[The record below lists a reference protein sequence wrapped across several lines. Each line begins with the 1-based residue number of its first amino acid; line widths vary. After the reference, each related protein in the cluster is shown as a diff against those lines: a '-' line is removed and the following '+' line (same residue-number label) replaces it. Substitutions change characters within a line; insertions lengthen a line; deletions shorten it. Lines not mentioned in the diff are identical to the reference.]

1 MGNPLLKLYSVDK
14 EKAIDGGRF
23 LRWTIYRGQQ
33 KDRSSSASSLVSLF
47 CFDKKALTVSP
58 FSSSPSLRSSL
69 LSLLQQEAQLLQR
82 LRHPQLLHLVEPLQD
97 DKNSLVFCTR
107 LVETTLR
114 EQLYEQCRPHSGGR
128 GLSSSEAG
136 PYSSA
141 YTRESEDGGSSTRGK
156 IVPLSLLEIKSGL
169 LDLGEALQFL
179 HADAQLVHLNVNPDS
194 VFFTPKGQWRLG
206 GLGFAQEIIGDG
218 SAGKLVDCGFSFGAP
233 SGSAQAQVSVVPPLY
248 YSAPELAA
256 SHPGKCCRASDI
268 FSLGLLMAEV
278 LLGAGAGSEAR
289 LLKTNEWDV
298 SAHQAQCQRLLP
310 LRSTMFAN
318 SPYFSMPSA
327 AASLPTLIALL
338 SSMLSPDP
346 SQRPSIEQFLQS
358 PFFQDMNMRALRFL
372 ESLHE
377 KDESQKIQFLK
388 GFLPLLQQQEE
399 FHHTNLLRNRV
410 VGPLLD
416 ALAFPALYPFV
427 LPNLFFVI
435 KQLNDRAYFQSEVW
449 PRIRPLLTAREI
461 QIESVLLLMN
471 ELEYLMTQCSD
482 TSIQQDLL
490 PLTVK
495 CMQIQ
500 EPRIQEAVL
509 TRLPTVH
516 QKFDYTVLR
525 TSVLPRVLSV
535 IQQATSSTVRVQGL
549 AAVTAMAS
557 AFDRSTIVEQI
568 VAVVQQ
574 TSAAD
579 KSGVVCGAVCTTLET
594 LAKQVG
600 LKTTT
605 ERLLHILLP
614 LLMEEGLTATEF
626 DQVYRTLT
634 SILGKVETTRRK
646 QFALQSE
653 QASAVAAALPPSST
667 PSSSVGFQDTSAGA
681 LRSDSSTL
689 GSQPLPF
696 EALLMSPTAGDQNRD
711 PQPPPPPPHPS
722 AHATSSSSSLP
733 SSSFPSS
740 SFPSSS
746 AFGRPPVVPS
756 TDDPFLLAASERVVA
771 ASGRSLPTQSSS
783 SSLDWMNSLDASSA
797 SRHVASASSGS
808 KRTAPASA
816 SASSGF
822 LFAATSLP
830 AHPPESQC
838 AVAPLPKLPEELFGS
853 LTGSAGPDRA
863 GAGNAISSGE
873 AAGSHASGKA
883 ADAKASAATS
893 ASSRNTR
900 LESSAQ
906 NATRT
911 NQSRDTASSLED
923 ILSSTFSS
931 PSSLSNSP
939 GLALGGVGVSPPTSR
954 EAQLRDAFAQLHPPS
969 AAYGTALAPRADP
982 FASLC
987 PNPPP
992 AGCPASLSPVA
1003 NGIAASTKPGLGF
1016 PSDPFAGL
1024 AGPSVSSN
1032 VHHAGKPLF
1041 EQAGGIGSASSSKVD
1056 PFAQLGSFTM

>member
-23 LRWTIYRGQQ
+23 LRWTIYRGHQ

-128 GLSSSEAG
+128 GPSSSEAG

-141 YTRESEDGGSSTRGK
+141 YTGESEAGGSSARGK

-206 GLGFAQEIIGDG
+206 GLGFAQEILGDG

-256 SHPGKCCRASDI
+256 SHPGKCSRASDI

-278 LLGAGAGSEAR
+278 LGAGAGSEAR

-310 LRSTMFAN
+310 LRPTMFAN

-388 GFLPLLQQQEE
+388 GFLPLLQQEEE

-471 ELEYLMTQCSD
+471 ELEYLMTQCND

-579 KSGVVCGAVCTTLET
+579 KSGMVCGAVCTTLET

-667 PSSSVGFQDTSAGA
+667 PSSSVGFQDSSAGA
-681 LRSDSSTL
+681 LRSDSNTL
-689 GSQPLPF
+689 RSQPLPF
-696 EALLMSPTAGDQNRD
+696 EALLMSPTAGDQKRD
-711 PQPPPPPPHPS
+711 LQPPPPPPLPS
-722 AHATSSSSSLP
+722 AHAASSSSSLP

-746 AFGRPPVVPS
+746 PFGHPPVVPS
-756 TDDPFLLAASERVVA
+756 TDDPFLLAASERAVA
-771 ASGRSLPTQSSS
+771 ASGRSLHTQSSS
-783 SSLDWMNSLDASSA
+783 SSLDWMNSLDTCSA
-797 SRHVASASSGS
+797 SRHVALASPGS
-808 KRTAPASA
+808 KRTASA
-816 SASSGF
+816 SASVSSRF

-830 AHPPESQC
+830 AHSPESQC

-853 LTGSAGPDRA
+853 LTGSAGPDWA
-863 GAGNAISSGE
+863 GAGNAVSSGE

-883 ADAKASAATS
+883 ADAKAAAATS
-893 ASSRNTR
+893 ASGRNTR

-906 NATRT
+906 NATCT

-923 ILSSTFSS
+923 ILSSTFAS

-939 GLALGGVGVSPPTSR
+939 GLALGGVGVSPPVSR
-954 EAQLRDAFAQLHPPS
+954 EAQLRDAFAHLHPPP
-969 AAYGTALAPRADP
+969 AAYGTALAPRVDP

-987 PNPPP
+987 PHPPP

-1016 PSDPFAGL
+1016 ASDPFAGL
-1024 AGPSVSSN
+1024 ASPAASSN
-1032 VHHAGKPLF
+1032 ANHAGKPLF